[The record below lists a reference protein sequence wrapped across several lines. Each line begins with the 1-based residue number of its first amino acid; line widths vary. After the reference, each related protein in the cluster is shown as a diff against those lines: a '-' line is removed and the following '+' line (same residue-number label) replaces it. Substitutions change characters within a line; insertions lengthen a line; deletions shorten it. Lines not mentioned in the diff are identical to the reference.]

1 MKKMITLICAFT
13 ATLIAASQS
22 LPQLAYNS
30 FAGWTYSGGV
40 ITESSFSRGLSLYV
54 TSQGNAL
61 TLTSPEFS
69 CAGLDSIAVVVK
81 GKSQGTGCT
90 LTTAIDTPSGEPQDS
105 VMTLT
110 SSTSSTV
117 TLSYTI
123 AVPQGLTSAVLRFT
137 SWDGTISDCISIK
150 AIQLTPITSSTPP
163 QVVPG
168 DMDGNGSVSISDVT
182 LLIDYLLS
190 GQPGNVNVNAAA
202 ADVDGD
208 GNVSISDVT
217 VLIDR
222 LLSNS

>member
-1 MKKMITLICAFT
+1 MKKMITLVCALT

-30 FAGWTYSGGV
+30 FEGWTYSGGV

-61 TLTSPEFS
+61 TITSPEFS

-90 LTTAIDTPSGEPQDS
+90 LTTAIDTPAGEPQDS

-110 SSTSSTV
+110 SSTSSMV

-190 GQPGNVNVNAAA
+190 GQPGNVNVNAEA

-217 VLIDR
+217 ALIDR

>member
-1 MKKMITLICAFT
+1 M
-13 ATLIAASQS
+13 
-22 LPQLAYNS
+22 
-30 FAGWTYSGGV
+30 
-40 ITESSFSRGLSLYV
+40 

-110 SSTSSTV
+110 SSTSSIV